1 VKKNLN
7 VIAIVCFLL
16 TLALLAAAAKVGHGH
31 FVPLHG
37 FSSGA

>member
-7 VIAIVCFLL
+7 VMAIVCFLL
-16 TLALLAAAAKVGHGH
+16 ALALWAAAAKVGHGH
-31 FVPLHG
+31 VVPFHG